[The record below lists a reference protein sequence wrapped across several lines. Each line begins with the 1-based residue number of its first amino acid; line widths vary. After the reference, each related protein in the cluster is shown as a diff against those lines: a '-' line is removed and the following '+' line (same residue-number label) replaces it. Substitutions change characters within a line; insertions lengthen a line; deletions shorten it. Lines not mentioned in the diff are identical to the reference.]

1 VNATQKLVLTWLQR
15 EGAPLGSRT
24 DSGSRVRTGEITEAD
39 GSGFVAYHATREVAA
54 GAVDLVDLRN
64 LTTEVLGVASTV
76 AFESLVSASACNL
89 STHAGDY
96 LHVGCDPTSP
106 GAAYSMRL
114 RPGAW
119 MGIWDHSGWPISDTN
134 HVLAVANVGTAA
146 IPYDLVLIGRR
157 ATA

>member
-1 VNATQKLVLTWLQR
+1 MTASQKLVLTWLQS

-24 DSGSRVRTGEITEAD
+24 DKGSRVRTGEITEAD
-39 GSGFVAYHATREVAA
+39 GSGYVTYHATRQVAA
-54 GAVDLVDLRN
+54 GAVDLVDLRS
-64 LTTEVLGVASTV
+64 LATQILGVASTV
-76 AFESLVSASACNL
+76 AFSSLVSASACNL
-89 STHAGDY
+89 SANPSDY
-96 LHVGCDPTSP
+96 LHVGCDPSNP

-119 MGIWDHSGWPISDTN
+119 MAIWDQAAWPITDSN

-157 ATA
+157 AP